1 MQAMV
6 WSTAGGAAAGGP
18 AAAVISSRAADACTA
33 RPADVGSN
41 TAALLGGKDGSSGSL
56 SGVHG
61 GTCDGPLILT
71 GSMAAVEAASGTA
84 AAHWKQRTGVILPET
99 LAARCPSGKTAA
111 ETTAISAAYCA
122 GTLLDAGSIGDHA
135 GQQRLVEDS
144 PSPDIH
150 AALSTAALFH
160 FAGTLE

>member
-1 MQAMV
+1 
-6 WSTAGGAAAGGP
+6 
-18 AAAVISSRAADACTA
+18 VISNRAADACTA

-41 TAALLGGKDGSSGSL
+41 TAALLGCKDGSSSRLSSL
-56 SGVHG
+56 QG

-71 GSMAAVEAASGTA
+71 GSMAAVEAAAGTA
-84 AAHWKQRTGVILPET
+84 ATYWKQGNGVILPET
-99 LAARCPSGKTAA
+99 LAARCPPGKIAA
-111 ETTAISAAYCA
+111 ETTAI
-122 GTLLDAGSIGDHA
+122 TLLDAGNIGDHA